1 MKLSRRQSLHLAAGA
16 AALPVTSRIARAQA
30 YPTRPVRL
38 IVGFA
43 PGGTTDITA
52 RLIGRWLSER
62 LGQQFIIEN
71 RPGAASNIA
80 TEIVVRSPADGYTLL
95 AIAGSNTVNV
105 TLFDKLSF
113 NFVRDISPVA
123 GLTRSS
129 LVLEVNPSIPVYA
142 VREMIA
148 YAKANPG
155 NITLGSFGAGTVSHV
170 VGEMFK
176 MVSGINMVHVPYRG
190 SAPMVTDL
198 LGGQVQAAF
207 DNLPASV
214 EHIKAGRLRALAVTT
229 ATRSGALPDLPTV
242 GEFLPGFEASTWG
255 GVGAPKN
262 TPAEIIERLNKEINA
277 GLANPGLRARLAEL
291 GSDPMPMTPAEFG
304 KFIAD
309 EIEKWGKVIRAANI
323 KPE

>member
-1 MKLSRRQSLHLAAGA
+1 
-16 AALPVTSRIARAQA
+16 
-30 YPTRPVRL
+30 VRL

-129 LVLEVNPSIPVYA
+129 LVLEVNPSVPVYA

-148 YAKANPG
+148 YAKADPG
-155 NITLGSFGAGTVSHV
+155 SITLGSFGTGTVSHV

-229 ATRSGALPDLPTV
+229 ATRSEALPDLPTV

-277 GLANPGLRARLAEL
+277 GLTNPGLRARLAEL